1 MGCPIMPKLHKA
13 EQESAQTFRRLITSE
28 GNRKQLRKLL
38 RLDVDPKLSSPS
50 FTELLETLDRR
61 EQGAGSS
68 S

>member
-1 MGCPIMPKLHKA
+1 MPKLHKA